1 MGAMVGTREW
11 HFLSPTVGASA
22 VTDLP
27 RAFPPA
33 PGGMVVGKGG
43 KQPCV
48 PWEGGR
54 RVPASNHARNCPP
67 KAKTLVSP
75 CPATAQPMRG
85 RSAQPMRSRPLG
97 VLQWAPVQGS
107 PPASPPSI
115 KAGSAPFILSL
126 VGGWSAGVGQGCGV
140 RPEATRLAGEITGC
154 FSFKVNSHSC
164 SRLRNGLQKVPPNA
178 ARSSGGLL
186 VSSLSSRG
194 LRARGTGGTWRPL
207 SGKALVSQ
215 APARP
220 NG

>member
-1 MGAMVGTREW
+1 MGAGEGGADPGFGGGRVSPDGLERSSRYYKSLTLQDGRSLERPGVPARSALQPPGEGTGPALGKGVGGGHVGAMVGTREW

-48 PWEGGR
+48 PWKGGR

-107 PPASPPSI
+107 PPRLPSLY
-115 KAGSAPFILSL
+115 K
-126 VGGWSAGVGQGCGV
+126 
-140 RPEATRLAGEITGC
+140 
-154 FSFKVNSHSC
+154 
-164 SRLRNGLQKVPPNA
+164 SRLRPLYSQPCWRVERRCGSRLWRP
-178 ARSSGGLL
+178 
-186 VSSLSSRG
+186 SRG
-194 LRARGTGGTWRPL
+194 NSTGR
-207 SGKALVSQ
+207 
-215 APARP
+215 
-220 NG
+220 